1 MCIIS
6 EPVESV
12 AKTKILVAPDAT
24 GTRQLTVYSNAVD
37 NNSPNNAMLLPVPNP
52 QTVQF
57 HDLSKY
63 KNIFSDCDNS
73 FYKPVSRSLGL
84 SFNSADSYSAKSA
97 KLEVFDVGS
106 YKVSL
111 AMGVKDLK
119 RVDESVFSLSDGCY
133 EMMVQE
139 YSDPVFGFVICKLN
153 TGREEYH
160 PMGYSHEIYQGKMFI
175 PTKHYHA
182 HGLPGINRLGGNS
195 GIQTRQSDLSSFKYD
210 ATNIDN
216 SPMFASSGLGFGSGN
231 IGWEGFGSN
240 VGSFNSQ
247 SRHPQAHG
255 NSGPAITEDWAH
267 EIYLYNGSSKSNP
280 QFVNMSRSREMWTGE
295 NLIKSGL
302 INFNFSKLSHF
313 EKHKIHGHQKNMDLD
328 AVIDLSPNDMNVN
341 SRQLGMVY

>member
-52 QTVQF
+52 KSVQF

-73 FYKPVSRSLGL
+73 FYKPVSRSFGL
-84 SFNSADSYSAKSA
+84 SLNSYNSDGHKSA
-97 KLEVFDVGS
+97 KLAVFDVGS

-111 AMGVKDLK
+111 AMGIKDLK

-133 EMMVQE
+133 EMMSQE

-160 PMGYSHEIYQGKMFI
+160 PMGYSHEISGGKMFI

-182 HGLPGINRLGGNS
+182 HGPVNTDRFEFGAGV
-195 GIQTRQSDLSSFKYD
+195 QTRQPELGTVKYD
-210 ATNIDN
+210 SSNIDN
-216 SPMFASSGLGFGSGN
+216 SPMFANSGFGFSTGN
-231 IGWEGFGSN
+231 IGWEGFGAGFGN
-240 VGSFNSQ
+240 FRTQSQ
-247 SRHPQAHG
+247 PL
-255 NSGPAITEDWAH
+255 ITEDWAH
-267 EIYLYNGSSKSNP
+267 EIYLFNGTNKSNP
-280 QFVNMSRSREMWTGE
+280 QFVNMSRTNELWTGE
-295 NLIKSGL
+295 NLIKAGL
-302 INFNFSKLSHF
+302 IDFNFSKLSHF
-313 EKHKIHGHQKNMDLD
+313 EKHKISGHQKNMDLE
-328 AVIDLSPNDMNVN
+328 ATIDTSPNDMKLLN
-341 SRQLGMVY
+341 SMKSAFAF